1 MKGWGVDFGVCDVLV
16 CVHDGVLVSDDGRRK
31 GCLRACLAQSV
42 ERKTLNLV
50 VVGSSPTVGTYFCAS
65 TKQNNKQKHMHF
77 LAQSTRIRTL
87 PTKQSYLIDT
97 LFANISLNSLVK
109 SSNVIKR
116 QFSW

>member
-50 VVGSSPTVGTYFCAS
+50 VVGSSPTVGTFWLWTGHPWDMFLHTTEVLCVCVWV
-65 TKQNNKQKHMHF
+65 TRQNKVMAGTYGGANEPQH
-77 LAQSTRIRTL
+77 TL
-87 PTKQSYLIDT
+87 GCSKT
-97 LFANISLNSLVK
+97 NGV
-109 SSNVIKR
+109 
-116 QFSW
+116 

>member
-50 VVGSSPTVGTYFCAS
+50 VVGSSPTVGTFWLWTGHPWDMFLHTTEVLCVCLGHTAEQGDGRNLWGRERTS
-65 TKQNNKQKHMHF
+65 AHSGMFQNEWC
-77 LAQSTRIRTL
+77 
-87 PTKQSYLIDT
+87 
-97 LFANISLNSLVK
+97 V
-109 SSNVIKR
+109 V
-116 QFSW
+116 